1 MGTSIRRTEAIVSA
15 VSGALVAMAWTYL
28 MLVIG
33 GRDRGARWFVGFAFS
48 FVAGALDLIPAAF
61 GRPIFTTTGGLLA
74 MAAVVGLV
82 VGGTSG
88 AVGTYDWRRRGALHF
103 VADLTWGLTGGTL
116 AALVQ
121 LINMGIRRD
130 FPARETAR
138 HDVLRY
144 PNGIRPKGN
153 FTMTVGPVM
162 SNCQELPGAPLY
174 QHERVHVFQNRVFG
188 PTYMPTYLAWLLA
201 FGAFGGIVGLWSKSM
216 SKRAEAIG
224 YYSNPWEVWAYAKHE
239 SEAKAE
245 VRLFQ
250 NALAWPVSKVV
261 LIASVYFSAVAVAA
275 VLLVIAVV

>member
-15 VSGALVAMAWTYL
+15 VSGALVAMTWTYL

-48 FVAGALDLIPAAF
+48 FVAGALDLVPAAF

-82 VGGTSG
+82 VGGASG
-88 AVGTYDWRRRGALHF
+88 AVGTYDWRRGGVLHF

-121 LINMGIRRD
+121 LINIGFRRD

-144 PNGIRPKGN
+144 PSGIRPKGN

-162 SNCQELPGAPLY
+162 SNCHELPGAPLY

-239 SEAKAE
+239 SEARAE

-250 NALAWPVSKVV
+250 NSLAWPVSKVV